1 MNEYTSNYRHSV
13 LCNSDNSLWKELII
27 NLYKRYRHICNIKKN
42 LNRMIFIVDKMKEKL
57 FYYHLNK
64 YINIFGGINYV
75 NDIQMKKKKKKK
87 EDKDKEMYKRNLII

>member
-1 MNEYTSNYRHSV
+1 MNEYKSNYRHSV

-42 LNRMIFIVDKMKEKL
+42 LNRMIFIADKMKEKL

-75 NDIQMKKKKKKK
+75 NDIQMKKKKKK
-87 EDKDKEMYKRNLII
+87 DKEMYKRNLII

>member
-1 MNEYTSNYRHSV
+1 MNEYKSNYRHSV

-42 LNRMIFIVDKMKEKL
+42 LNRMKEKL

-75 NDIQMKKKKKKK
+75 NDIQMKKKKKK
-87 EDKDKEMYKRNLII
+87 DKDKKMYKRNLII